1 MAQNILVFL
10 KAKCTQ
16 EGHTYW
22 LFRRQGEDAIKLYDL
37 TSLDCFKVTNPMVN
51 IILNTNT
58 VGGRP
63 WTNKPIC

>member
-37 TSLDCFKVTNPMVN
+37 TSLDCFKVTLMSITAPQSINVHNTRMRTMV
-51 IILNTNT
+51 
-58 VGGRP
+58 
-63 WTNKPIC
+63 K